1 MREFNELS
9 IIEEK
14 SKLHSEFH
22 SYICKNTFK
31 FREFRNERPI
41 VFFFFFFKDKKHQED
56 QAARNV
62 NGRSL
67 IRHNFRRD
75 VLGVT
80 VEKEFG
86 EVENC

>member
-41 VFFFFFFKDKKHQED
+41 VFFFFFLKTKSIKKIKQ
-56 QAARNV
+56 R
-62 NGRSL
+62 GML
-67 IRHNFRRD
+67 M
-75 VLGVT
+75 GV
-80 VEKEFG
+80 V
-86 EVENC
+86 

>member
-41 VFFFFFFKDKKHQED
+41 VFFFFF
-56 QAARNV
+56 
-62 NGRSL
+62 
-67 IRHNFRRD
+67 
-75 VLGVT
+75 
-80 VEKEFG
+80 
-86 EVENC
+86 